1 MKKYLQKEK
10 NKLKVIKNIMTKDKR
25 IFIRIN
31 YNYLSNILHNK
42 KSQNKSNNSLFIEKI
57 FELNYI
63 PKMKIKK
70 RINKRKS
77 EIKNKLSLI
86 KEEEEKNSSIK
97 INDKTNNMN
106 IFNLSI
112 IKLINILEKNIY
124 LKKFEFFLKVNKLTK
139 IQRKILCEKH
149 ISNIIIKDKIF
160 LNNIFINND
169 KRLFGSRSLDFGNEF
184 NIIDKI

>member
-1 MKKYLQKEK
+1 
-10 NKLKVIKNIMTKDKR
+10 
-25 IFIRIN
+25 
-31 YNYLSNILHNK
+31 
-42 KSQNKSNNSLFIEKI
+42 
-57 FELNYI
+57 
-63 PKMKIKK
+63 MKIKK

-97 INDKTNNMN
+97 IKDKSNNMN

-124 LKKFEFFLKVNKLTK
+124 LKKFEFFLKLNKLTK
-139 IQRKILCEKH
+139 IQGKILCEKH

-184 NIIDKI
+184 NIIDSSTLKKFERKTESKITNFKNIE